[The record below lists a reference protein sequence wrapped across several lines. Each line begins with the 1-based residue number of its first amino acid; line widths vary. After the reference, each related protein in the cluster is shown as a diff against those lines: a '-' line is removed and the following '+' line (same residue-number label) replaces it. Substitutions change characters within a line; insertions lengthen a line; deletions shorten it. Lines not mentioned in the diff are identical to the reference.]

1 MVLVLQ
7 MNLQNLLIQKTFL
20 FFLIL
25 YIYIYIKM
33 DRLGKLLEF
42 FVTTGIKT
50 SD

>member
-1 MVLVLQ
+1 

-20 FFLIL
+20 FFNIYY
-25 YIYIYIKM
+25 YIYIM
-33 DRLGKLLEF
+33 DRLGNLFEF